1 MLEMDSFRKE
11 SNRKVLKNFLGIKR
25 TQIYF
30 CPVRINSATSQK
42 SGATNLNC
50 DFGVLKDC
58 CCNIQN
64 AITTVGGQVGY
75 TSERVINAVERG
87 NCDVIQAINN
97 CCCNTQK
104 AIIEQGYQN
113 QLANERQ
120 TYQITNS
127 VDSVPTLEIGKVT
140 NVSVP
145 VPKYGNPGMYNQEM
159 IVDITADI
167 NGTSAN
173 FQKLPAMGDIAD
185 FGNNIVVS
193 CNKEAMNSEVSSMK
207 QRSLDI
213 INSIETHQS
222 IIKGCDEIL
231 QQLNPEI
238 IEKQRQEQENKALRE
253 EINSLKEMFKEFIN
267 TSLKQEKH
275 GNNN

>member
-1 MLEMDSFRKE
+1 ME
-11 SNRKVLKNFLGIKR
+11 
-25 TQIYF
+25 TQ
-30 CPVRINSATSQK
+30 
-42 SGATNLNC
+42 
-50 DFGVLKDC
+50 
-58 CCNIQN
+58 
-64 AITTVGGQVGY
+64 
-75 TSERVINAVERG
+75 E
-87 NCDVIQAINN
+87 
-97 CCCNTQK
+97 
-104 AIIEQGYQN
+104 
-113 QLANERQ
+113 
-120 TYQITNS
+120 
-127 VDSVPTLEIGKVT
+127 
-140 NVSVP
+140 
-145 VPKYGNPGMYNQEM
+145 YNQEM
-159 IVDITADI
+159 IVDITAEI
-167 NGTSAN
+167 NGTSAS

-207 QRSLDI
+207 QRSPDI